1 MIRKSELR
9 TISVLFIDGSQNQR
23 THWADLLK
31 RCSPD
36 YEIVEASDGQSGL
49 ELYRSRQFD
58 CVLLELGLPDQSGF
72 QILGELVPSAS
83 KSQIPVIVLTQLP
96 HRALWELAKEH
107 GAYTCFHKHH
117 TTGEDLDNAIQGA
130 IALVRQMSKE

>member
-1 MIRKSELR
+1 MNFVQLIATAPDLVKSDGRSSLTLDQECPMIRKSELR

-31 RCSPD
+31 RCSHD

-49 ELYRSRQFD
+49 ELYRSRRFD

-72 QILGELVPSAS
+72 QILGELVPAAS
-83 KSQIPVIVLTQLP
+83 CPRI
-96 HRALWELAKEH
+96 
-107 GAYTCFHKHH
+107 
-117 TTGEDLDNAIQGA
+117 
-130 IALVRQMSKE
+130 